1 MEDQERLVIVSVD
14 RGVASVVLNRPER
27 QNAWTGAL
35 GRSYFA
41 ALQTLARDGEVRA
54 IVVSGAGGAFSTG
67 ADAQVLES
75 VAGQTTAVAPERPY
89 WTPLSIG
96 KPLIGAI
103 AGPCF
108 GVGLQQALCLDI
120 RFAAEDAKFSTAYAR
135 RGLVAELGMSWL
147 LPRIVGA
154 GHAADMLFSGRV
166 VRAPEAERIGLVN
179 RVTPAADLE
188 AAALDYARGLAAA
201 CSPRSMRT
209 MKAQL
214 YGDLMQDFLPAYARA
229 ETLLAEAVQWPDLA
243 EGVASWKAQ
252 RPAAFPPLPPELAT
266 IDVEG
271 PGAQ

>member
-1 MEDQERLVIVSVD
+1 MEDEERLVLVSID

-35 GRSYFA
+35 GRRYFETLHA
-41 ALQTLARDGEVRA
+41 LARDGEVRA
-54 IVVSGAGGAFSTG
+54 IVVSGAGGVFSTG
-67 ADAQVLES
+67 ADAKVLEG
-75 VAGQTTAVAPERPY
+75 VAGQTTKVAPERPY

-166 VRAPEAERIGLVN
+166 VRAAEAERIGLAN
-179 RVTPAADLE
+179 RVLPAADLD

-201 CSPRSMRT
+201 CSPRAMRA
-209 MKAQL
+209 MKQQL
-214 YGDLMQDFLPAYARA
+214 LRDLMQDFAPAYAQA
-229 ETLLAEAVQWPDLA
+229 QALLAEAVQWPDLA
-243 EGVASWKAQ
+243 EGVASWTEK
-252 RPAAFPPLPPELAT
+252 RPPAFPPLSPELAT
-266 IDVEG
+266 IEVEA
-271 PGAQ
+271 PGEG